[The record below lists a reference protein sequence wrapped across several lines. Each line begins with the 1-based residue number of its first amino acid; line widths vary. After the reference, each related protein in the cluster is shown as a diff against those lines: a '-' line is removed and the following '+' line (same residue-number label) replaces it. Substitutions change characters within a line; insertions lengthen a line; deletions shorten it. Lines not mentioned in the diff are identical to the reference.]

1 MATMKD
7 IIQSPLLLAL
17 VIGGLL
23 YISAFSL
30 VYLKKA
36 YDHCLE
42 LGITRKELSNVIK
55 SSLIFSVVP
64 SLSIVVGL
72 FVLIAV
78 LGSVWAWWRLS
89 VIGSLSY
96 ETMISSSIAQVL
108 GYASSAEM
116 LESATGR
123 QFGVVM
129 ILMSVGMLSGFL
141 ILLPLG
147 KKLCKSVDRSAAE
160 SGGSTWKNVLS
171 GVFMLVMFSV
181 YMPFVVLAAYDS
193 IPSLGEVFNVN
204 TFSILLIYIPVG
216 FSEALSYTPI
226 LGCSAYLAF
235 ITGNIMNLK
244 LPVAANA
251 MNLTKKQP
259 NTPEGEAIASV
270 AVAVSSLMT
279 VAILTLAAVCASF
292 ISPVFELP
300 AVKTASGYLLPALF
314 GSMALGLFAS
324 SSSGS
329 KVVKGG
335 IKGVLPVLII
345 MTVVSLAARLAGY
358 GSVLGG
364 LVGIFIIVMLP
375 IGILTSYVL
384 WKKGKIRVVD
394 KEQK

>member
-160 SGGSTWKNVLS
+160 NGGSTWKNVLS
-171 GVFMLVMFSV
+171 GVFMLVMFSENV
-181 YMPFVVLAAYDS
+181 QAAVMITGLVIAIGVGVLAKRPGLAW
-193 IPSLGEVFNVN
+193 LNNFVMA
-204 TFSILLIYIPVG
+204 FS
-216 FSEALSYTPI
+216 
-226 LGCSAYLAF
+226 
-235 ITGNIMNLK
+235 M
-244 LPVAANA
+244 
-251 MNLTKKQP
+251 
-259 NTPEGEAIASV
+259 
-270 AVAVSSLMT
+270 
-279 VAILTLAAVCASF
+279 
-292 ISPVFELP
+292 
-300 AVKTASGYLLPALF
+300 
-314 GSMALGLFAS
+314 
-324 SSSGS
+324 
-329 KVVKGG
+329 
-335 IKGVLPVLII
+335 
-345 MTVVSLAARLAGY
+345 
-358 GSVLGG
+358 LGG
-364 LVGIFIIVMLP
+364 LISSLAWVRIF
-375 IGILTSYVL
+375 G
-384 WKKGKIRVVD
+384 
-394 KEQK
+394 

>member
-147 KKLCKSVDRSAAE
+147 KKLCKSVDRS
-160 SGGSTWKNVLS
+160 

-181 YMPFVVLAAYDS
+181 YIPILLFTDNVQAAVMITGLVIAIGVGVLAKRPGLAW
-193 IPSLGEVFNVN
+193 LNNFVMA
-204 TFSILLIYIPVG
+204 FS
-216 FSEALSYTPI
+216 
-226 LGCSAYLAF
+226 
-235 ITGNIMNLK
+235 M
-244 LPVAANA
+244 
-251 MNLTKKQP
+251 
-259 NTPEGEAIASV
+259 
-270 AVAVSSLMT
+270 
-279 VAILTLAAVCASF
+279 
-292 ISPVFELP
+292 
-300 AVKTASGYLLPALF
+300 
-314 GSMALGLFAS
+314 
-324 SSSGS
+324 
-329 KVVKGG
+329 
-335 IKGVLPVLII
+335 
-345 MTVVSLAARLAGY
+345 
-358 GSVLGG
+358 LGG
-364 LVGIFIIVMLP
+364 LISSLAWVRIF
-375 IGILTSYVL
+375 G
-384 WKKGKIRVVD
+384 
-394 KEQK
+394 

>member
-30 VYLKKA
+30 VYFKKA

-78 LGSVWAWWRLS
+78 MGSVWAWWRLS

-116 LESATGR
+116 LDGATGR

-171 GVFMLVMFSV
+171 GLSGL
-181 YMPFVVLAAYDS
+181 YHRQYHEP
-193 IPSLGEVFNVN
+193 
-204 TFSILLIYIPVG
+204 
-216 FSEALSYTPI
+216 EAP
-226 LGCSAYLAF
+226 G
-235 ITGNIMNLK
+235 
-244 LPVAANA
+244 
-251 MNLTKKQP
+251 
-259 NTPEGEAIASV
+259 
-270 AVAVSSLMT
+270 
-279 VAILTLAAVCASF
+279 
-292 ISPVFELP
+292 
-300 AVKTASGYLLPALF
+300 
-314 GSMALGLFAS
+314 
-324 SSSGS
+324 GS
-329 KVVKGG
+329 KRHEPDQETAQHPGG
-335 IKGVLPVLII
+335 
-345 MTVVSLAARLAGY
+345 
-358 GSVLGG
+358 
-364 LVGIFIIVMLP
+364 
-375 IGILTSYVL
+375 
-384 WKKGKIRVVD
+384 
-394 KEQK
+394 

>member
-30 VYLKKA
+30 VYLKKT

-181 YMPFVVLAAYDS
+181 YIPILLFTDNVQAAVMITGLVIAIGVGVLAKR
-193 IPSLGEVFNVN
+193 PG
-204 TFSILLIYIPVG
+204 
-216 FSEALSYTPI
+216 
-226 LGCSAYLAF
+226 LAWL
-235 ITGNIMNLK
+235 NN
-244 LPVAANA
+244 
-251 MNLTKKQP
+251 
-259 NTPEGEAIASV
+259 
-270 AVAVSSLMT
+270 
-279 VAILTLAAVCASF
+279 
-292 ISPVFELP
+292 
-300 AVKTASGYLLPALF
+300 
-314 GSMALGLFAS
+314 
-324 SSSGS
+324 
-329 KVVKGG
+329 VVKGG

-345 MTVVSLAARLAGY
+345 MTVVSIAARLAGY

-384 WKKGKIRVVD
+384 WKKGKIQVVD

>member
-42 LGITRKELSNVIK
+42 LGITRKELSNVIR
-55 SSLIFSVVP
+55 SSLVFSVVP

-108 GYASSAEM
+108 G
-116 LESATGR
+116 
-123 QFGVVM
+123 
-129 ILMSVGMLSGFL
+129 
-141 ILLPLG
+141 
-147 KKLCKSVDRSAAE
+147 
-160 SGGSTWKNVLS
+160 
-171 GVFMLVMFSV
+171 
-181 YMPFVVLAAYDS
+181 
-193 IPSLGEVFNVN
+193 
-204 TFSILLIYIPVG
+204 
-216 FSEALSYTPI
+216 
-226 LGCSAYLAF
+226 
-235 ITGNIMNLK
+235 
-244 LPVAANA
+244 
-251 MNLTKKQP
+251 
-259 NTPEGEAIASV
+259 
-270 AVAVSSLMT
+270 
-279 VAILTLAAVCASF
+279 
-292 ISPVFELP
+292 
-300 AVKTASGYLLPALF
+300 
-314 GSMALGLFAS
+314 
-324 SSSGS
+324 
-329 KVVKGG
+329 
-335 IKGVLPVLII
+335 
-345 MTVVSLAARLAGY
+345 
-358 GSVLGG
+358 SVLGG

-384 WKKGKIRVVD
+384 WRKGKIQVVD

>member
-42 LGITRKELSNVIK
+42 LGITRKELSNVIR
-55 SSLIFSVVP
+55 SSLVFSVVP

-108 GYASSAEM
+108 
-116 LESATGR
+116 
-123 QFGVVM
+123 
-129 ILMSVGMLSGFL
+129 
-141 ILLPLG
+141 
-147 KKLCKSVDRSAAE
+147 D
-160 SGGSTWKNVLS
+160 
-171 GVFMLVMFSV
+171 
-181 YMPFVVLAAYDS
+181 
-193 IPSLGEVFNVN
+193 
-204 TFSILLIYIPVG
+204 
-216 FSEALSYTPI
+216 
-226 LGCSAYLAF
+226 
-235 ITGNIMNLK
+235 
-244 LPVAANA
+244 
-251 MNLTKKQP
+251 
-259 NTPEGEAIASV
+259 
-270 AVAVSSLMT
+270 
-279 VAILTLAAVCASF
+279 
-292 ISPVFELP
+292 
-300 AVKTASGYLLPALF
+300 
-314 GSMALGLFAS
+314 
-324 SSSGS
+324 
-329 KVVKGG
+329 
-335 IKGVLPVLII
+335 
-345 MTVVSLAARLAGY
+345 
-358 GSVLGG
+358 G

-384 WKKGKIRVVD
+384 WKKGKIQVVD

>member
-1 MATMKD
+1 MLPVLGD
-7 IIQSPLLLAL
+7 IL
-17 VIGGLL
+17 GGLL

-141 ILLPLG
+141 ILLPFG

-171 GVFMLVMFSV
+171 GVFMLVMAKLNIIH
-181 YMPFVVLAAYDS
+181 PFREGNGRSTRELIRCMALEYGLH
-193 IPSLGEVFNVN
+193 INWGN
-204 TFSILLIYIPVG
+204 TDRETLI
-216 FSEALSYTPI
+216 
-226 LGCSAYLAF
+226 
-235 ITGNIMNLK
+235 
-244 LPVAANA
+244 NA
-251 MNLTKKQP
+251 
-259 NTPEGEAIASV
+259 AIA
-270 AVAVSSLMT
+270 AVDDDMAFCDVLMQCVET
-279 VAILTLAAVCASF
+279 
-292 ISPVFELP
+292 
-300 AVKTASGYLLPALF
+300 KN
-314 GSMALGLFAS
+314 
-324 SSSGS
+324 
-329 KVVKGG
+329 
-335 IKGVLPVLII
+335 
-345 MTVVSLAARLAGY
+345 
-358 GSVLGG
+358 
-364 LVGIFIIVMLP
+364 
-375 IGILTSYVL
+375 
-384 WKKGKIRVVD
+384 
-394 KEQK
+394 

>member
-181 YMPFVVLAAYDS
+181 YIPILLFTDNVQAAVMITGLVIAIGVGVLAKR
-193 IPSLGEVFNVN
+193 PG
-204 TFSILLIYIPVG
+204 
-216 FSEALSYTPI
+216 
-226 LGCSAYLAF
+226 LAWL
-235 ITGNIMNLK
+235 NN
-244 LPVAANA
+244 
-251 MNLTKKQP
+251 
-259 NTPEGEAIASV
+259 
-270 AVAVSSLMT
+270 
-279 VAILTLAAVCASF
+279 
-292 ISPVFELP
+292 
-300 AVKTASGYLLPALF
+300 
-314 GSMALGLFAS
+314 
-324 SSSGS
+324 
-329 KVVKGG
+329 VVKGG

-345 MTVVSLAARLAGY
+345 MTVVSIAARLAGY

-384 WKKGKIRVVD
+384 WKKGKIQVVD
-394 KEQK
+394 TKSRSKIKQPERPESCMVQDSGHFCFYLVRRLM

>member
-55 SSLIFSVVP
+55 SSLIFSIVP

-123 QFGVVM
+123 
-129 ILMSVGMLSGFL
+129 S
-141 ILLPLG
+141 
-147 KKLCKSVDRSAAE
+147 SA
-160 SGGSTWKNVLS
+160 W
-171 GVFMLVMFSV
+171 
-181 YMPFVVLAAYDS
+181 
-193 IPSLGEVFNVN
+193 
-204 TFSILLIYIPVG
+204 
-216 FSEALSYTPI
+216 
-226 LGCSAYLAF
+226 
-235 ITGNIMNLK
+235 
-244 LPVAANA
+244 
-251 MNLTKKQP
+251 
-259 NTPEGEAIASV
+259 
-270 AVAVSSLMT
+270 
-279 VAILTLAAVCASF
+279 
-292 ISPVFELP
+292 
-300 AVKTASGYLLPALF
+300 
-314 GSMALGLFAS
+314 
-324 SSSGS
+324 
-329 KVVKGG
+329 
-335 IKGVLPVLII
+335 
-345 MTVVSLAARLAGY
+345 
-358 GSVLGG
+358 
-364 LVGIFIIVMLP
+364 
-375 IGILTSYVL
+375 
-384 WKKGKIRVVD
+384 
-394 KEQK
+394 

>member
-129 ILMSVGMLSGFL
+129 ILMSVGMLSSFL

-181 YMPFVVLAAYDS
+181 YIPILLFTDNVQAAVMITGLVIAIGVGVLAKR
-193 IPSLGEVFNVN
+193 PG
-204 TFSILLIYIPVG
+204 
-216 FSEALSYTPI
+216 
-226 LGCSAYLAF
+226 LAWL
-235 ITGNIMNLK
+235 NN
-244 LPVAANA
+244 
-251 MNLTKKQP
+251 
-259 NTPEGEAIASV
+259 
-270 AVAVSSLMT
+270 
-279 VAILTLAAVCASF
+279 
-292 ISPVFELP
+292 
-300 AVKTASGYLLPALF
+300 
-314 GSMALGLFAS
+314 
-324 SSSGS
+324 
-329 KVVKGG
+329 VVKGG

-384 WKKGKIRVVD
+384 WKKGKIQVVD

>member
-1 MATMKD
+1 MLPVLGD
-7 IIQSPLLLAL
+7 IL
-17 VIGGLL
+17 GGFL

-141 ILLPLG
+141 ILLPFG

-160 SGGSTWKNVLS
+160 SGGSTWK
-171 GVFMLVMFSV
+171 
-181 YMPFVVLAAYDS
+181 
-193 IPSLGEVFNVN
+193 
-204 TFSILLIYIPVG
+204 TCCPVC
-216 FSEALSYTPI
+216 L
-226 LGCSAYLAF
+226 C
-235 ITGNIMNLK
+235 
-244 LPVAANA
+244 
-251 MNLTKKQP
+251 
-259 NTPEGEAIASV
+259 
-270 AVAVSSLMT
+270 
-279 VAILTLAAVCASF
+279 
-292 ISPVFELP
+292 
-300 AVKTASGYLLPALF
+300 
-314 GSMALGLFAS
+314 
-324 SSSGS
+324 
-329 KVVKGG
+329 
-335 IKGVLPVLII
+335 
-345 MTVVSLAARLAGY
+345 
-358 GSVLGG
+358 
-364 LVGIFIIVMLP
+364 
-375 IGILTSYVL
+375 
-384 WKKGKIRVVD
+384 W
-394 KEQK
+394 

>member
-123 QFGVVM
+123 QFGDDPDERGYAERFPDPAAPRQKAVQER
-129 ILMSVGMLSGFL
+129 G
-141 ILLPLG
+141 PL
-147 KKLCKSVDRSAAE
+147 
-160 SGGSTWKNVLS
+160 
-171 GVFMLVMFSV
+171 
-181 YMPFVVLAAYDS
+181 
-193 IPSLGEVFNVN
+193 
-204 TFSILLIYIPVG
+204 
-216 FSEALSYTPI
+216 
-226 LGCSAYLAF
+226 CSRKRRQHLE
-235 ITGNIMNLK
+235 K
-244 LPVAANA
+244 R
-251 MNLTKKQP
+251 
-259 NTPEGEAIASV
+259 
-270 AVAVSSLMT
+270 AVRRVHA
-279 VAILTLAAVCASF
+279 CD
-292 ISPVFELP
+292 
-300 AVKTASGYLLPALF
+300 
-314 GSMALGLFAS
+314 
-324 SSSGS
+324 
-329 KVVKGG
+329 
-335 IKGVLPVLII
+335 
-345 MTVVSLAARLAGY
+345 
-358 GSVLGG
+358 VLGIHSHSA
-364 LVGIFIIVMLP
+364 VH
-375 IGILTSYVL
+375 
-384 WKKGKIRVVD
+384 
-394 KEQK
+394 

>member
-181 YMPFVVLAAYDS
+181 YIPILLFTDNVQAAVMITGLVIAIGVGVLAKR
-193 IPSLGEVFNVN
+193 PG
-204 TFSILLIYIPVG
+204 
-216 FSEALSYTPI
+216 
-226 LGCSAYLAF
+226 LAWL
-235 ITGNIMNLK
+235 NN
-244 LPVAANA
+244 
-251 MNLTKKQP
+251 
-259 NTPEGEAIASV
+259 
-270 AVAVSSLMT
+270 
-279 VAILTLAAVCASF
+279 
-292 ISPVFELP
+292 
-300 AVKTASGYLLPALF
+300 
-314 GSMALGLFAS
+314 
-324 SSSGS
+324 
-329 KVVKGG
+329 VVKGG

-345 MTVVSLAARLAGY
+345 MMVVSIAARLAGY

-384 WKKGKIRVVD
+384 WKKGKIQVVD

>member
-181 YMPFVVLAAYDS
+181 DIPILLFTDNVQAAVMITGLVIAIGVGVLAKR
-193 IPSLGEVFNVN
+193 PG
-204 TFSILLIYIPVG
+204 
-216 FSEALSYTPI
+216 
-226 LGCSAYLAF
+226 LAWL
-235 ITGNIMNLK
+235 NN
-244 LPVAANA
+244 
-251 MNLTKKQP
+251 
-259 NTPEGEAIASV
+259 
-270 AVAVSSLMT
+270 
-279 VAILTLAAVCASF
+279 
-292 ISPVFELP
+292 
-300 AVKTASGYLLPALF
+300 
-314 GSMALGLFAS
+314 
-324 SSSGS
+324 
-329 KVVKGG
+329 VVKGG

-345 MTVVSLAARLAGY
+345 MTVVSIAARLAGY

-384 WKKGKIRVVD
+384 WKKGKIQVVD

>member
-129 ILMSVGMLSGFL
+129 ILM
-141 ILLPLG
+141 
-147 KKLCKSVDRSAAE
+147 
-160 SGGSTWKNVLS
+160 
-171 GVFMLVMFSV
+171 
-181 YMPFVVLAAYDS
+181 
-193 IPSLGEVFNVN
+193 
-204 TFSILLIYIPVG
+204 
-216 FSEALSYTPI
+216 
-226 LGCSAYLAF
+226 
-235 ITGNIMNLK
+235 
-244 LPVAANA
+244 
-251 MNLTKKQP
+251 
-259 NTPEGEAIASV
+259 
-270 AVAVSSLMT
+270 T
-279 VAILTLAAVCASF
+279 VAILTLAAVCTSF

-345 MTVVSLAARLAGY
+345 MTVLSLAARLAGY

-384 WKKGKIRVVD
+384 WKKGKIQVVD
-394 KEQK
+394 KEQKEK